1 MFKRLFCNHDY
12 EHFFIT
18 KDAKMGGKVVVKD
31 GLNCGSSWICKKCG
45 KTKTYIS
52 GF

>member
-1 MFKRLFCNHDY
+1 MWKIFCKHDY

-18 KDAKMGGKVVVKD
+18 KDAKMGDMVVKD
-31 GLNCGSSWICKKCG
+31 GLYCGSKWTCNKCG
-45 KTKTYIS
+45 KVKTYLL